1 MIFGKLY
8 ELSESMNSGA
18 TPVPLRC
25 EKKRKLDNGI
35 SSILSGIQ
43 TGSSQ
48 HARIFNLQ
56 VLLFLIDR
64 HWLSIHLTLKHHI
77 VDSLLQL
84 VGSEDTPIQIW
95 TLLCLAAVVYAER
108 FLAKVK
114 DVTLSSQLLESQSQ
128 AGFETGIWDSIWT
141 HSIRRVNSPPTCRA
155 ASHTA
160 YTLIYQAVG
169 SLTISLPSQRILSEI
184 EILSSDLEVQGPAYP
199 YDSVCNFL
207 AQCVNLAGQDAR
219 LYRIHLED
227 KVVGWIVDHWK
238 VTATAKIRSMP
249 PTLQDGVNLLEAICG
264 FSRRSYLVSRGP
276 LPSCDVVT
284 ALQREVSEARVRD
297 FLLSAQLPV
306 PLSRS
311 PVKIQDASTP
321 PTAEVYVGT
330 NTQDLSQPQARERK
344 ISAFFLRSIE
354 LLTSE
359 WEGVVENHI
368 NVTAD
373 AAQQS
378 LEHAL
383 TSLIFESLL
392 VYNGVASNRHLIQ
405 ASAKLISII
414 LPLLNSSTW
423 NYVEKATVLSALEPL
438 ILLDNM
444 DNSKWEVVLPPGTSS
459 GIKRRILNEI
469 MDKSEDPTKQL
480 KVARTNLL
488 RILWRMPDVS
498 LLFNFI
504 RIRF

>member
-1 MIFGKLY
+1 
-8 ELSESMNSGA
+8 MNSGA
-18 TPVPLRC
+18 TPAPIRC

-43 TGSSQ
+43 AGSSQ
-48 HARIFNLQ
+48 HTRIFNLQ

-64 HWLSIHLTLKHHI
+64 NWLSIHLTLKHHI
-77 VDSLLQL
+77 IDSLLQL
-84 VGSEDTPIQIW
+84 VASEDTPIQIW
-95 TLLCLAAVVYAER
+95 TLLCLAAIVYAER

-114 DVTLSSQLLESQSQ
+114 DVTLSSQLSESQSQ
-128 AGFETGIWDSIWT
+128 ARFDTGVWDSVWT

-160 YTLIYQAVG
+160 YTLIYQAVE

-264 FSRRSYLVSRGP
+264 FSRRSHLISRGS
-276 LPSCDVVT
+276 LPSCDVVA
-284 ALQREVSEARVRD
+284 ALQREVSEERVRD
-297 FLLSAQLPV
+297 FLLSAQLPKQR
-306 PLSRS
+306 SRS
-311 PVKIQDASTP
+311 HVKVQGAVAP
-321 PTAEVYVGT
+321 PTTEVYVGA
-330 NTQDLSQPQARERK
+330 NAQDLIQPQARERK

-359 WEGVVENHI
+359 WEGIIESQTYA
-368 NVTAD
+368 TAD

-383 TSLIFESLL
+383 TSLIYESLL
-392 VYNGVASNRHLIQ
+392 VYNGVASNRHLIK
-405 ASAKLISII
+405 ASANLISTI
-414 LPLLNSSTW
+414 LPLLDNQAW

-438 ILLDNM
+438 VLLDSM
-444 DNSKWEVVLPPGTSS
+444 DNSKWELVLPPGTSS
-459 GIKRRILNEI
+459 GIKRRMLNEI

-480 KVARTNLL
+480 KIARTNLL
-488 RILWRMPDVS
+488 RIFWRMPDVS
-498 LLFNFI
+498 LLF
-504 RIRF
+504 